1 MPPNTR
7 RPGPLNGSL
16 QGDPFDLDEGD
27 ANAPLGV
34 RAPVAAEPGSGHSDS
49 FLNRFGGDDVLIPA
63 LPDISLGSLQL
74 DSAIVAAAGKE
85 WDRWNSPVK
94 LTERMVDARK
104 IVKTYWKVGVD
115 LDFTDQEI
123 KDKTWEDD
131 HPWSA
136 AFISYIMRVAGA
148 GDRFAYAIA
157 HWVYIRWAIKNRLEK
172 RDFPFK
178 AYRLNEVVPEP
189 GDLVGM
195 ARSGSGADYDNIQKN
210 SYKTHCDIVTE
221 VNKGEIVTIGGNVGD
236 SVSKTK
242 VPLDKTG
249 HIAKAHYFVIIKVE
263 GLVPFDITTGGDTR
277 IA

>member
-1 MPPNTR
+1 MPPNNR
-7 RPGPLNGSL
+7 LPGPLNGSL
-16 QGDPFDLDEGD
+16 QGNPFHTDVADV
-27 ANAPLGV
+27 NAPLGV
-34 RAPVAAEPGSGHSDS
+34 RPPAAVEHSSGHCDS
-49 FLNRFGGDDVLIPA
+49 FLNRYGGDVLIPA

-74 DSAIVAAAGKE
+74 DNAIVAAAKKE
-85 WDRWNSPVK
+85 WDRWNAPVK
-94 LTERMVDARK
+94 LTERMADARK

-115 LDFTDQEI
+115 LDFSDQEI
-123 KDKTWEDD
+123 KDKTWEDS

-136 AFISYIMRVAGA
+136 AFISYIMRVSGA

-157 HWVYIRWAIKNRLEK
+157 HWVYIRWAIKNRLED

-178 AYRLNEVVPEP
+178 AYRLSEAIPEP
-189 GDLVGM
+189 GDLLGT

-242 VPLDKTG
+242 IPLDKTG
-249 HIAKAHYFVIIKVE
+249 HVTKAPYFVIIKVA
-263 GLVPFDITTGGDTR
+263 GLVPFDITGSGDTQ